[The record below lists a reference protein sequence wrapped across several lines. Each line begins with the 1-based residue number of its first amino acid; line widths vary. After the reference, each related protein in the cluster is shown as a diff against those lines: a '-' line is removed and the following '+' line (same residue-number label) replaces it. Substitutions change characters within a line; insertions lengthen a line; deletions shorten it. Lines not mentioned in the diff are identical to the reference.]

1 MTVALHV
8 LTDRG
13 RVHRAIFTFDG
24 VDKKEIRINV
34 GKEFT
39 EITEVIEFGAW
50 ANGDITLL

>member
-1 MTVALHV
+1 
-8 LTDRG
+8 
-13 RVHRAIFTFDG
+13 